1 MNTKVQSLQSERE
14 GNLAKI
20 AKLQNRNKEIDAKIT
35 ELENTSII
43 GMVREYSLTPDMLAE
58 LLNAMKSGKLP
69 LAVKEETDEN

>member
-1 MNTKVQSLQSERE
+1 MNTKIQSLQSERE

-20 AKLQNRNKEIDAKIT
+20 AKLQNRNKEIDAKII

-43 GMVREYSLTPDMLAE
+43 GLVREYSLTPDMLAE

-69 LAVKEETDEN
+69 FAVKEGINEN